1 MSRFEKTFE
10 KVMSGTADA
19 NIRYD
24 DMVLLL
30 RKLGFVER
38 RADGSHAIFQ
48 DGPKFVN
55 LQNQRGM
62 VKKYQ
67 VRQTREILKNR

>member
-1 MSRFEKTFE
+1 MSKADKIMEQ
-10 KVMSGTADA
+10 VMRGKSDA

-24 DMVLLL
+24 DMCFLL
-30 RKLGFVER
+30 RTLGFIER

-48 DGPKFVN
+48 DGSYFVN
-55 LQNQRGM
+55 LQNLRGM

-67 VRQTREILKNR
+67 VRQVREILKSR